1 MTVRKIV
8 FIRKNVRKLIAL
20 SSALMVTSAFSQSS
34 AVTVVE
40 FYNKPLDAYFISG
53 RLAEQQTLDASSDF
67 RRTGMTFAATAASA
81 PEAGA
86 KRICRF
92 YIQLASPPTSSH
104 FYGREGVDCAQ
115 IQAQNLSGFN
125 YEGFDFAI
133 AEPTGGVCPT
143 GTTTVYRG
151 FRRAAGGKTP
161 NHRYTTSPE
170 TYIVAQ
176 AAGYAPESAA
186 FCAVTATDV
195 VPTVASTQKCGTFYY
210 PGQRITYQ
218 SLASDGTPGSFQRF
232 LNKTTTT
239 FNGRSD
245 ATAVEERY
253 AASPTQLN
261 VIIDGATTWTALGTS
276 STDSAGVN
284 EIYYSNP
291 TVYPKDFAVS
301 QAIPINRQ
309 LTYSRANGFGT
320 VTQTGSLI
328 YVGKEGVTVP
338 LGTDD
343 SACKFVTQL
352 VTTYSGT
359 GQKVTSVTTNWISD
373 GVGILKTI
381 ADVQTEST
389 SAPAVH
395 ASTTTEATFVQPF

>member
-1 MTVRKIV
+1 MTTLCTPDSKQWAVAVTGTLPTRIQVAVLHRATPAISILKRNTEGCVPLANSPSKQRLWPGRCAQLTHVRKIV
-8 FIRKNVRKLIAL
+8 FIRKTVLKLITLPIAL
-20 SSALMVTSAFSQSS
+20 VVAPAFAQT
-34 AVTVVE
+34 AVVTVVE

-92 YIQLASPPTSSH
+92 YIQLSSPPTSSH

-115 IQAQNLSGFN
+115 IQAQNLSGFT

-133 AEPTGGVCPT
+133 AEPTGGVCPS

-170 TYIVAQ
+170 TYIAAQ

-186 FCAVTATDV
+186 FCAATATDV

-232 LNKTTTT
+232 LNATTTT
-239 FNGRSD
+239 FNGRAD

-253 AASPTQLN
+253 AASATQLN
-261 VIIDGATTWTALGTS
+261 VIINGATTWTALGTS
-276 STDSAGVN
+276 STDSAGLN

-309 LTYSRANGFGT
+309 LTDRKSTRLNSSHRNTSRMP
-320 VTQTGSLI
+320 S
-328 YVGKEGVTVP
+328 
-338 LGTDD
+338 
-343 SACKFVTQL
+343 SA
-352 VTTYSGT
+352 
-359 GQKVTSVTTNWISD
+359 
-373 GVGILKTI
+373 
-381 ADVQTEST
+381 
-389 SAPAVH
+389 
-395 ASTTTEATFVQPF
+395 